1 MIIEVLAQKYRC
13 GCEKGMADLVIPGI
27 LVKLNAVIE
36 WDFCRFPEEIKHEK
50 KIRPMKTQKKLK

>member
-36 WDFCRFPEEIKHEK
+36 WDFADF
-50 KIRPMKTQKKLK
+50 QKRLNTRKRSGRRKLRRN

>member
-36 WDFCRFPEEIKHEK
+36 WDFADFQKRLNTRKRFG
-50 KIRPMKTQKKLK
+50 R